1 MRGFIYIM
9 SNPSYRDGIIKIG
22 KSAQDPEGQRV
33 STLRSTGVPSAFK
46 VEYYAFV
53 KDYDSVER
61 QIHHRFASKRVE
73 NDREFFTCSVPEA
86 IVAIREIAEIEFEKI
101 YYKSEEEIAAI
112 EAEKRAKALEKEKK
126 RQEEEEQ
133 KRRKEQARRDRAQEL
148 QEKQW
153 QEERESLKRKQAH
166 QKEIIEKWLSSK
178 FLGSLALWIFVGTRF
193 EINIGWVVLGFMF
206 ILMMFFKSG
215 RKALLYFSW
224 YGGFNVDSAY
234 VCITP
239 HQWRRLAYLAIFMY
253 AVPQRIMRGDIIRL
267 DI

>member
-9 SNPSYRDGIIKIG
+9 SNPSYRDEIIKIG

-53 KDYDSVER
+53 KEYDSVER

-101 YYKSEEEIAAI
+101 YYKSEEEIPAI

-126 RQEEEEQ
+126 RQEEEL
-133 KRRKEQARRDRAQEL
+133 KRRKEQARRDRVQEL
-148 QEKQW
+148 QEKQR
-153 QEERESLKRKQAH
+153 QEERERLKHEQALQEKKKQVEAERLKREETLQ
-166 QKEIIEKWLSSK
+166 EKK
-178 FLGSLALWIFVGTRF
+178 R
-193 EINIGWVVLGFMF
+193 
-206 ILMMFFKSG
+206 
-215 RKALLYFSW
+215 
-224 YGGFNVDSAY
+224 
-234 VCITP
+234 
-239 HQWRRLAYLAIFMY
+239 
-253 AVPQRIMRGDIIRL
+253 
-267 DI
+267 

>member
-53 KDYDSVER
+53 KEYNSVER

-86 IVAIREIAEIEFEKI
+86 IMAIREVAEIAFEKI
-101 YYKSEEEIAAI
+101 HYKSEEEIAAI

-126 RQEEEEQ
+126 RQEEEL

-153 QEERESLKRKQAH
+153 QEGKARRKETLQN
-166 QKEIIEKWLSSK
+166 WLRPK
-178 FLGSLALWIFVGTRF
+178 LIVSLALWIFVGTRF

-253 AVPQRIMRGDIIRL
+253 AVSQRIMRGDIIRL